1 VRRAAILLVLVAAGC
16 GGSEQRAAERTCD
29 PSPGAVEAADLAS
42 SGTASRV
49 RLGPGMEL
57 KATKR
62 NLAAA
67 RVGDP
72 LTVTGTVRAEDCAPL
87 AGATIHVWQTN
98 GRGRYGPFTGGQDR
112 CCYLAGTALTGEDGR
127 YTLDTVMPRGYD
139 GGPAH
144 IHMRA
149 GHPDARGLATEVLFG
164 DESNPQSVTAEVRD
178 GTAELDIV
186 LRGS

>member
-1 VRRAAILLVLVAAGC
+1 VRRASILLVIVAAGC
-16 GGSEQRAAERTCD
+16 GGSSERAATTKTCK
-29 PSPGAVEAADLAS
+29 PTEGAAEAVDRA
-42 SGTASRV
+42 GTAGESRV

-67 RVGDP
+67 RVGES
-72 LTVTGTVRAEDCAPL
+72 LVVTGVVRGEDCTPL

-98 GRGRYGPFTGGQDR
+98 GKGRYGPRRGGRDR
-112 CCYLAGTALTGEDGR
+112 CCYLAGTVRTGDDGR

-144 IHMRA
+144 IHMQA
-149 GHPDARGLATEVLFG
+149 GHPEAQGVTTELIFDAPVTTTEF
-164 DESNPQSVTAEVRD
+164 
-178 GTAELDIV
+178 DIV
-186 LRGS
+186 LRDS